1 MARLLIVVS
10 RNEPDLYR
18 NLRQDFARI
27 PQVEVLVDRRVGER
41 RAREVPPPV
50 ERRQGD
56 RRRHD
61 VRPRIRLLGWEI
73 VRLADPT

>member
-10 RNEPDLYR
+10 RNEPELYR

-27 PQVEVLVDRRVGER
+27 PQVEVVVDRRMGER
-41 RAREVPPPV
+41 RAREGAPSV

-61 VRPRIRLLGWEI
+61 VRHRIALLGWEI
-73 VRLADPT
+73 VRLPDDA